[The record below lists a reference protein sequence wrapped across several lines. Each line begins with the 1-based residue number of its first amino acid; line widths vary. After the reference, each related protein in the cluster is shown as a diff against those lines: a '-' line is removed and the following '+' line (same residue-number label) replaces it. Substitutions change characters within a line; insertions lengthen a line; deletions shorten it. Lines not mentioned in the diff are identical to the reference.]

1 MGDPKK
7 LHQTVDGDVPAQD
20 DVVVVTARA
29 IAAAAALVAVVAT
42 VVVAA
47 LLARLA
53 ASFAQRG
60 GAGKLEA
67 VNVVAA
73 GAVRYKMMEAPPCSL
88 GLN

>member
-20 DVVVVTARA
+20 DVVVVAA
-29 IAAAAALVAVVAT
+29 SDAAAAASVAVVAT

>member
-20 DVVVVTARA
+20 DVVVVAA
-29 IAAAAALVAVVAT
+29 SGGAAAAAVVAVVAA

-53 ASFAQRG
+53 AFH
-60 GAGKLEA
+60 
-67 VNVVAA
+67 
-73 GAVRYKMMEAPPCSL
+73 CSKRWCWKT
-88 GLN
+88 